1 MLLITRDLNA
11 TVRDGKT
18 GKQDAKTALENDLLN
33 FGSTTDA
40 SEQLS
45 GKIDQNFDFM
55 ALVEKS
61 ISFIFWP

>member
-1 MLLITRDLNA
+1 MLQLEMITLGNRMQ
-11 TVRDGKT
+11 K
-18 GKQDAKTALENDLLN
+18 LENDLLN

-40 SEQLS
+40 SEQRS